1 MTAGSGTVVDT
12 LFMPSYSVFDS
23 DNQGPVNP
31 EEYLAH
37 SYKVNNVC
45 QVHSGEKEHH
55 REIGNCTKILH

>member
-55 REIGNCTKILH
+55 REIGNCAKILH